1 MAVLV
6 DSTAVA
12 RRADPDRA
20 REWLG
25 GQRVFI
31 SSAMGDTAAERRAVA
46 DVIEEMGARAVWFEE
61 FGRDADAEEAYL
73 TEVDASTIYIGI
85 LNELYGRPNPPDG
98 DSATEMEYRRARD
111 GGTRVNVYVAAN
123 APRREGALSRFIE
136 RVRFFVTSENYSDAE
151 DLARRVQRRLEELA
165 SEALSPWIKLGD
177 FVFRAD
183 EVVDAGNTITIRAR
197 VSEDI
202 AHQLEAL
209 RDRRHG
215 RERVRFVS
223 RSRVAEG
230 EAAGVRRT
238 TRAGGAE
245 ELAIELSNVQP
256 PHGDGMRAGTGGYSP
271 DELVELGVRALFLGE
286 PIPDQMGMLGFMTD
300 TGIGVDDLRQAFDLS
315 NEFAEAVVRLV
326 VSDGLIGSGNARRV
340 ISLSLGPRTGQTRRL
355 ELEWEDPQTYVNV
368 EPVRRRVEG
377 EWQRP

>member
-61 FGRDADAEEAYL
+61 FGRDADAEDAYL

-355 ELEWEDPQTYVNV
+355 ELQWEDPQTYVNV

>member
-111 GGTRVNVYVAAN
+111 GGTRLNVYVAAN

-245 ELAIELSNVQP
+245 ELTIELSNVQP

-340 ISLSLGPRTGQTRRL
+340 VSLSLGPRTGQTRRL

>member
-1 MAVLV
+1 VAVLV
-6 DSTAVA
+6 DSTAAA
-12 RRADPDRA
+12 RRADPGG

-25 GQRVFI
+25 EQRVFM

-73 TEVDASTIYIGI
+73 TEVDTSTIYIGI

-111 GGTRVNVYVAAN
+111 GGKRVNVYVAAN

-136 RVRFFVTSENYSDAE
+136 RVRFFVTSEDYSDAE

-183 EVVDAGNTITIRAR
+183 EVVDAGDTITIRAR

-215 RERVRFVS
+215 RERLRFVS
-223 RSRVAEG
+223 RSRVADG
-230 EAAGVRRT
+230 VAAGVRRT

-245 ELAIELSNVQP
+245 ELTIELSNVQP
-256 PHGDGMRAGTGGYSP
+256 PQGDGMRAGTGGYSP

-286 PIPDQMGMLGFMTD
+286 PIPAQMGMLGFMTD
-300 TGIGVDDLRQAFDLS
+300 TGIGIDDLRQAFDLS

-340 ISLSLGPRTGQTRRL
+340 VSLSLGPRTGQTRRL

>member
-1 MAVLV
+1 VAVLV
-6 DSTAVA
+6 DSTAAA

-25 GQRVFI
+25 EQRVFI
-31 SSAMGDTAAERRAVA
+31 SSAMADTGAERRAVA

-111 GGTRVNVYVAAN
+111 GGKRVNVYVAAN
-123 APRREGALSRFIE
+123 APRREGALSRFID
-136 RVRFFVTSENYSDAE
+136 RVRFFVTSENYSDAG

-183 EVVDAGNTITIRAR
+183 DVVDAGNTITIRAR

-215 RERVRFVS
+215 RERLRFVS

-245 ELAIELSNVQP
+245 ELTIELSNVQP
-256 PHGDGMRAGTGGYSP
+256 PQGDGMRAGTGGYSP

-286 PIPDQMGMLGFMTD
+286 PIPEQIGMLGFMTD
-300 TGIGVDDLRQAFDLS
+300 TGIGVDDLRQAFDLP

-340 ISLSLGPRTGQTRRL
+340 VSLSLGPRTGQTRRL

>member
-6 DSTAVA
+6 DSTAAA

-25 GQRVFI
+25 EQRVFI
-31 SSAMGDTAAERRAVA
+31 SSAMADTGAERRAVA

-111 GGTRVNVYVAAN
+111 GGKRVNVYVAAN
-123 APRREGALSRFIE
+123 APRREGALSRFID
-136 RVRFFVTSENYSDAE
+136 RVRFFVTSENYSDAG

-183 EVVDAGNTITIRAR
+183 DVVDAGNTITIRAR

-215 RERVRFVS
+215 RERLRFVS

-245 ELAIELSNVQP
+245 ELTIELSNVQP
-256 PHGDGMRAGTGGYSP
+256 PQGDGMRAGTGGYSP

-286 PIPDQMGMLGFMTD
+286 PIPEQIGMLGFMTD
-300 TGIGVDDLRQAFDLS
+300 TGIGVDDLRQAFDLP

-340 ISLSLGPRTGQTRRL
+340 VSLSLGPRTGQTRRL

>member
-1 MAVLV
+1 VAVLV
-6 DSTAVA
+6 DSTAAA

-25 GQRVFI
+25 EQRVFI
-31 SSAMGDTAAERRAVA
+31 SSAMADTGAERRAVA

-98 DSATEMEYRRARD
+98 DSATEMEYRRSRD
-111 GGTRVNVYVAAN
+111 GGKRVNVYVAAN
-123 APRREGALSRFIE
+123 APRREGALSRFID
-136 RVRFFVTSENYSDAE
+136 RVRFFVTSENYSDAG

-202 AHQLEAL
+202 AHQLEAR

-215 RERVRFVS
+215 RERLRFVS

-245 ELAIELSNVQP
+245 ELTIELSNVQP
-256 PHGDGMRAGTGGYSP
+256 PQGDGMRAGTGGYSP

-286 PIPDQMGMLGFMTD
+286 PIPEQIGMLGFMTD
-300 TGIGVDDLRQAFDLS
+300 TGIGVDDLRQAFDLP

-340 ISLSLGPRTGQTRRL
+340 VSLSLGPRTGQTRRL

-368 EPVRRRVEG
+368 EAVRRRVEG
-377 EWQRP
+377 EWQCP

>member
-6 DSTAVA
+6 DSTAAA

-25 GQRVFI
+25 EQRVFI

-230 EAAGVRRT
+230 VAAGVRRT

-245 ELAIELSNVQP
+245 ELTIELSNVQP

-340 ISLSLGPRTGQTRRL
+340 VSLSLGPRTGQTRRL